1 MKPFLCLLVV
11 LFSSIALAEPRD
23 AALRLR
29 HGAYAASAVAVSLE
43 SPPDGGIGWAITAH
57 HVLKGGSAPI
67 VLHTFDYDG
76 DKPIQYHE
84 FPAKLYSAIPEHDL
98 ALLVV
103 YANDTGGK
111 WSPAVLAAE
120 DYRFSIHDQ
129 LTAYGCGGGR
139 DPEMQKYLP
148 VTHYKD
154 RGFTAAVIV
163 DDGIE
168 KGRSGGPIFNSAGRV
183 VGVASAST
191 DRFDTF
197 HAIVNVE
204 GRGPGPIGLRNSGYY
219 TPIDAIWELFK

>member
-29 HGAYAASAVAVSLE
+29 HGDYAASAVAVSLE
-43 SPPDGGIGWAITAH
+43 APPAGGIGWAITAH
-57 HVLKGGSAPI
+57 HVPKGGNAPI
-67 VLHTFDYDG
+67 MLHVFEYEG
-76 DKPIQYHE
+76 DKPVKYHE
-84 FPAKLYSAIPEHDL
+84 FPAKLYSSIEKHDL
-98 ALLVV
+98 ALLTV
-103 YANDTGGK
+103 YANETGGK
-111 WSPAVLAAE
+111 WSPVVLAAE
-120 DYRFSIHDQ
+120 DYRFSVHDP
-129 LTAYGCGGGR
+129 LEAYGCGGGR
-139 DPEMQKYLP
+139 DPVLKWYLP

-154 RGFTAAVIV
+154 RRSTAAVIV

-168 KGRSGGPIFNSAGRV
+168 RGRSGGPIFNSAGKV

-197 HAIVNVE
+197 DVVVNVE
-204 GRGPGPIGLRNSGYY
+204 GRGPGPISLRNSGYY